1 MNEEQKL
8 RLNLLEAC
16 GYNIDTAQ
24 KCLDFVLNDN
34 KVNKQ
39 EPDYIMADGVYLIDT
54 TGNAVRYNGRNIV
67 KSIEYIGII
76 QGNRSLAIALRDVNE
91 KEIPLTLKESN
102 KDYSCYVNN
111 YMDAVQDW
119 SGQQNTKHLKTVEL
133 NPAIQLEEGEYIPSL
148 AELYLICLNC
158 KAINE
163 AIRFVGGQDLKGWYW
178 SSTESSTTHAW
189 YLNLTYGTAYNYTK
203 TTTTNR
209 VRLVKKFL

>member
-16 GYNIDTAQ
+16 GYNIDNAQ

-39 EPDYIMADGVYLIDT
+39 ELDYIMADGVYLIDT
-54 TGNAVRYNGRNIV
+54 TGNTIRYNGRNIV

-76 QGNRSLAIALRDVNE
+76 QGNRSLAIALHDVNK
-91 KEIPLTLKESN
+91 KEVPLTLKESN
-102 KDYSCYVNN
+102 KDYSCYINN

-163 AIRFVGGQDLKGWYW
+163 AIRFVGGQELKGWYW

>member
-16 GYNIDTAQ
+16 GYNIDAAQ

-34 KVNKQ
+34 EVNKQ

-67 KSIEYIGII
+67 KSIEYIGIV
-76 QGNRSLAIALRDVNE
+76 QGNRSLAIALHDVDE
-91 KEIPLTLKESN
+91 KGVTLTSEESN
-102 KDYSCYVNN
+102 KNYSCYIHN

-133 NPAIQLEEGEYIPSL
+133 NPTIQLEEGEYIPTL

-163 AIRFVGGQDLKGWYW
+163 AMRLVRGQELRGWYW
-178 SSTESSTTHAW
+178 SSTEHSATYAWGLDFNYGYANYYAKAAHGQDSS
-189 YLNLTYGTAYNYTK
+189 
-203 TTTTNR
+203 R
-209 VRLVKKFL
+209 

>member
-16 GYNIDTAQ
+16 RYNIDAAQ

-34 KVNKQ
+34 EVNKQ

-91 KEIPLTLKESN
+91 EGITLTSKESN

-119 SGQQNTKHLKTVEL
+119 SGQQNTKHLKTVGL
-133 NPAIQLEEGEYIPSL
+133 NPTIQLEEGEYIPTL

-158 KAINE
+158 KAIN
-163 AIRFVGGQDLKGWYW
+163 AAMRFIGGQELTGWYW
-178 SSTESSTTHAW
+178 SSTEYSATHAW
-189 YLNLTYGTAYNYTK
+189 RLDLGNGTAYNFTK
-203 TTTTNR
+203 ATNKGR
-209 VRLVKKFL
+209 VRPIKKFL